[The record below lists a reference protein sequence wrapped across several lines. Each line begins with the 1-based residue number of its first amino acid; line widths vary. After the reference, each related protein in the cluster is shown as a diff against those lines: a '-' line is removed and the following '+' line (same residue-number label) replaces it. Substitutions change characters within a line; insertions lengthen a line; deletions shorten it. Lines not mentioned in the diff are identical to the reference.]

1 MPIVNGSNQAIWQ
14 SKVPPDLQGRVFSIR
29 RLIAWFV
36 NPASMLIAGPLA
48 DFVMEPAMQA
58 NGSLAGVFGPLVGT
72 GPGAGMALIFIFTG
86 LLAML
91 VGAGSYS
98 VQRVR
103 EVETLLPDHDAL
115 P

>member
-1 MPIVNGSNQAIWQ
+1 M
-14 SKVPPDLQGRVFSIR
+14 
-29 RLIAWFV
+29 
-36 NPASMLIAGPLA
+36 
-48 DFVMEPAMQA
+48 
-58 NGSLAGVFGPLVGT
+58 GT